1 LSAVALDRF
10 RNEKV
15 ARMKDTRPS
24 LEIIAPSVDEAI
36 TQGAA
41 ELGLPE
47 EALEIEILDEGGG
60 GLFGLGSRQARVRL
74 TVRSEDAE
82 RSPPTGETLRSVETV
97 EQTEIFDVDDEAEAL
112 RITRETVAE
121 LLQRM
126 NIEADID
133 AHWGQADTP
142 GKIKPLHVDIHGDDL
157 SILIGRRGKT
167 LGALQYITRL
177 IVGKELKRPVSVM
190 IDVEGY
196 RERREQQLRRL
207 ARRMA
212 SQAIEM
218 SRTMSLEPMPAYE
231 RRIIHIE
238 LREDPQVETLSVGE
252 GKRRKVTI
260 IPKR

>member
-1 LSAVALDRF
+1 
-10 RNEKV
+10 
-15 ARMKDTRPS
+15 MKDSRPS
-24 LEIIAPSVDEAI
+24 LEIIAPTVEEAI
-36 TQGAA
+36 AQGAA
-41 ELGLPE
+41 DLGLPE
-47 EALEIEILDEGGG
+47 EALEVEILDEGGG

-74 TVRSEDAE
+74 TVRSEE
-82 RSPPTGETLRSVETV
+82 VTPSPESAETV
-97 EQTEIFDVDDEAEAL
+97 SSEEFQDRTEGDDLDEEAEAL
-112 RITRETVAE
+112 RITRDTVEE
-121 LLQRM
+121 LLERM
-126 NIEADID
+126 NIEAEID

-167 LGALQYITRL
+167 LSALQYITRL

-196 RERREQQLRRL
+196 RQRREQQLRRL

-212 SQAIEM
+212 TQAIEL

>member
-1 LSAVALDRF
+1 
-10 RNEKV
+10 
-15 ARMKDTRPS
+15 MKDTRPS
-24 LEIIAPSVDEAI
+24 LEIIAPTVEEAI
-36 TQGAA
+36 AQGSA

-47 EALEIEILDEGGG
+47 ESLEIEVLDEGGG

-74 TVRSEDAE
+74 TVRSEQQRTTADNAE
-82 RSPPTGETLRSVETV
+82 REVTTRTAPEPDGEV
-97 EQTEIFDVDDEAEAL
+97 VDDETEAL
-112 RITRETVAE
+112 RITRETVEE
-121 LLQRM
+121 LLERM
-126 NIEADID
+126 NIEAEID
-133 AHWGQADTP
+133 AYWGTADTP
-142 GKIKPLHVDIHGDDL
+142 GKIKPLHVEIHGDDL

-238 LREDPQVETLSVGE
+238 LRDDPQVETLSVGE

>member
-1 LSAVALDRF
+1 
-10 RNEKV
+10 
-15 ARMKDTRPS
+15 MKDTRPS
-24 LEIIAPSVDEAI
+24 LEIIAPTVEEAI
-36 TQGAA
+36 AQGAA

-47 EALEIEILDEGGG
+47 ASLEVEVLDEGGG

-74 TVRSEDAE
+74 TVPSGEAKRSDGNAQRVETRSEVDEA
-82 RSPPTGETLRSVETV
+82 ETLDE
-97 EQTEIFDVDDEAEAL
+97 EAEAL
-112 RITRETVAE
+112 RITQETVEE
-121 LLQRM
+121 LLERM
-126 NIEADID
+126 NIQADID
-133 AHWGQADTP
+133 AYWGTADTP
-142 GKIKPLHVDIHGDDL
+142 GKIKPLHVKIHGDDL